1 MGDEETAGGSSRL
14 RNLLTLQVFAR
25 LKEGF
30 TASRLAPVASP
41 LTPHALPTVRIL
53 GIDPGLRVTGFGV
66 LEISGQTL
74 TYITSGRI
82 RTSEKGELPE
92 RIRTILEGLSQVIAE
107 IKPQQVAVEKVFV
120 NVNPQSTLL
129 LGQARGAA
137 ICAAVISALPVSE
150 YTALQVKQSV
160 VGNGHARKEQ
170 VQEMVRRLLRLP
182 GDPSADAADAL
193 ACAICH
199 AHGGLGLGK
208 LETRGF
214 RMKRGRLV

>member
-1 MGDEETAGGSSRL
+1 MTVS
-14 RNLLTLQVFAR
+14 
-25 LKEGF
+25 
-30 TASRLAPVASP
+30 ASRLAPYGRRPVMGEAVYPSESRNAGHASP
-41 LTPHALPTVRIL
+41 VIRIL

-66 LEISGQTL
+66 LEISGQKL

-82 RTSEKGELPE
+82 RTSDKGELPE

-107 IKPQQVAVEKVFV
+107 LKPQQVAVEKVFV

-137 ICAAVISALPVSE
+137 ICAAVLSALPVSE

-208 LETRGF
+208 LQTRGF